1 MDGRLQLDRLVSG
14 NYSSMAG
21 EVDLWQALYTTVTD
35 MVSSLEQLQN
45 GQFNMTVG
53 MTWLD
58 PVLQKL
64 SDLGQPS
71 AFQ

>member
-1 MDGRLQLDRLVSG
+1 MQLDRLVSG
-14 NYSSMAG
+14 NYSSVAG
-21 EVDLWQALYTTVTD
+21 KVDLWQALYTTVTD
-35 MVSSLEQLQN
+35 MVSGLEQLQN

-64 SDLGQPS
+64 PDLGQPS